1 MGFHQNEKTLGKY
14 SIKDLEQLSGIKAHT
29 LRVWEQR
36 YNIITPKRTPTN
48 IRYYDDKDLRL
59 ILNISF
65 LNRNGYKISKISK
78 MSHAEIRENV
88 RRISDSNLEF
98 PNQVNA
104 LIIAMVNIDEER
116 FEKIISTNTL
126 QFGFENTMMNI
137 VYPFLAQIGILW
149 QTGSINPAHEHFI
162 TSLIRQKLIVA
173 IDGQISPK
181 NPNAKR
187 YVLFLPEG
195 ELHELSLLFAA
206 YVIKS
211 RHNKAIYLGQSLPL
225 KDLSLIMDLYDPDY
239 VFTLITSYPTKEDV
253 LPYVNELARICEG
266 RQILLSGYQALSQK
280 AHLPEDVIVFDT
292 IPGLVAFVDE
302 NSEQPF
308 NLSRT
313 A

>member
-1 MGFHQNEKTLGKY
+1 LGHY

-36 YNIITPKRTPTN
+36 YEIITPKRTPTK
-48 IRYYDDKDLRL
+48 IRYYEDSDLRL
-59 ILNISF
+59 LLNISF
-65 LNRNGYKISKISK
+65 LNKNNYKISKIAK
-78 MSHAEIRENV
+78 MTPKEISETV
-88 RRISDSNLEF
+88 RKISDSNLEY

-104 LIIAMVNIDEER
+104 LIIAMVNLDEER

-137 VYPFLAQIGILW
+137 VYPFLAQIGIMW

-173 IDGQISPK
+173 IDGQISPQ
-181 NPNAKR
+181 NPKAKK
-187 YVLFLPEG
+187 YALFLPEG

-211 RHNKAIYLGQSLPL
+211 RHNRVIYLGQSLPL
-225 KDLSLIMDLYDPDY
+225 KDLSLISDVYDPDY
-239 VFTLITSYPTKEDV
+239 VLTIVTSYPSKEEVDQY
-253 LPYVNELARICEG
+253 LGELQKKCPNAK
-266 RQILLSGYQALSQK
+266 ILVSGYQVVNHKGKIDESV
-280 AHLPEDVIVFDT
+280 EVFDT
-292 IPGLVAFVDE
+292 IPSLIDFVDK

-308 NLSRT
+308 MMNQISRS

>member
-1 MGFHQNEKTLGKY
+1 
-14 SIKDLEQLSGIKAHT
+14 
-29 LRVWEQR
+29 VWEQR
-36 YNIITPKRTPTN
+36 HSIIEPKRTSTN
-48 IRYYDDKDLRL
+48 IRYYDDADLRL

-65 LNRNGYKISKISK
+65 LNRNGHKISRIAE
-78 MSHAEIRENV
+78 MSHDEIRDSV
-88 RRISDSNLEF
+88 MKISDSNLEF

-104 LIIAMVNIDEER
+104 MVIAMVNLDEER

-137 VYPFLAQIGILW
+137 VYPFLGQIGILW

-173 IDGQISPK
+173 IDGQLSSQ

-195 ELHELSLLFAA
+195 EMHELSLLFAA
-206 YVIKS
+206 YVIKA

-225 KDLSLIMDLYDPDY
+225 KDLAMVAELFEPDY
-239 VFTLITSYPTKEDV
+239 VLSIVTSYPSKEDV
-253 LPYVNELARICEG
+253 PAYVKELNRVCAK
-266 RQILLSGYQALSQK
+266 QQVLLTGYQVIQQADK
-280 AHLPEDVIVFDT
+280 LPKDVRVLRS
-292 IPGLVAFVDE
+292 IPDLIQFVDA
-302 NSEQPF
+302 NSQPPF
-308 NLSRT
+308 MMNNLGKT